1 MADSDSPV
9 VRPSRHS
16 CRTLCHV
23 APGFLKLFSM
33 GNEAR
38 QRWMTVMGSTFCPH
52 FFCKTWLPHLK
63 QGLRPDLGYSTVQSR
78 RQSDFSQPVPTA
90 FPLGSSHGCLDF
102 TCEAGGQRHWCSLG
116 AINICVCTV
125 YTLYIKFI
133 SIIYRTIESFQC
145 SLQVFIRK
153 LPIPE
158 DRENHTGFPVSASFL
173 DCTLCCA
180 LAKRTLVST
189 VWESRD

>member
-1 MADSDSPV
+1 MAATSEAGTASRPWLLHRPKSEA
-9 VRPSRHS
+9 VR
-16 CRTLCHV
+16 LV
-23 APGFLKLFSM
+23 
-33 GNEAR
+33 
-38 QRWMTVMGSTFCPH
+38 
-52 FFCKTWLPHLK
+52 
-63 QGLRPDLGYSTVQSR
+63 
-78 RQSDFSQPVPTA
+78 PVPTA

-116 AINICVCTV
+116 AINMCLYSVHFV
-125 YTLYIKFI
+125 YKIYINNISNYRIIPMFSTGLY
-133 SIIYRTIESFQC
+133 Q
-145 SLQVFIRK
+145 K

-158 DRENHTGFPVSASFL
+158 DREDHTGFPVSASFL